1 MMNRGVMDRQMFR
14 KGGAAF
20 PDLTGPG
27 GGKPDGKITQAD
39 ILMGR
44 GVEFK
49 QEGGIAGMM
58 TPMAPPA
65 PSMMPNA
72 EMVPPAEAAAMGEA
86 TMDTGMLQSALAQ
99 VSDNL
104 AEFDEVEDFEQVM
117 NVMRGDNATVDD
129 RYNELAEIVGPEDA
143 RQTPESVLALVQ
155 PVMMM
160 AAVDQ
165 GIGGLAADEMTA
177 PVEGAMAEGI
187 MSTVAQPQPAAP
199 GPDMMPPA
207 GMGGPPP
214 VNFKEGGLVRRG
226 DNQPVLMMQAGGNP
240 FAAAPGRVG

>member
-1 MMNRGVMDRQMFR
+1 MDRQMFR

-49 QEGGIAGMM
+49 QEGGIAGMVP
-58 TPMAPPA
+58 PMIPPA
-65 PSMMPNA
+65 PAMMPNA

-117 NVMRGDNATVDD
+117 NVMRGDNATLDD
-129 RYNELAEIVGPEDA
+129 RYDELAEIVGRDDA
-143 RQTPESVLALVQ
+143 QKTPESVLALVQ

-160 AAVDQ
+160 ASVDQ
-165 GIGGLAADEMTA
+165 GIGGLAQQEMME
-177 PVEGAMAEGI
+177 PVQGAMAQGI
-187 MSTVAQPQPAAP
+187 MSTVEPPQPT
-199 GPDMMPPA
+199 G

-214 VNFKEGGLVRRG
+214 VNFKDGGLVRRG
-226 DNQPVLMMQAGGNP
+226 DNQPVQKFFQKKTVQLFWNLTP
-240 FAAAPGRVG
+240 H